1 MTGEQK
7 AEEETPEPIKKPP
20 KGTTPIRKE
29 EIVGIIR
36 KPDDGTIST
45 TRILKK
51 KLR

>member
-1 MTGEQK
+1 MTGKQK

-20 KGTTPIRKE
+20 KGTTPTVKA
-29 EIVGIIR
+29 EIVEIIR
-36 KPDDGTIST
+36 KPDCGTIST